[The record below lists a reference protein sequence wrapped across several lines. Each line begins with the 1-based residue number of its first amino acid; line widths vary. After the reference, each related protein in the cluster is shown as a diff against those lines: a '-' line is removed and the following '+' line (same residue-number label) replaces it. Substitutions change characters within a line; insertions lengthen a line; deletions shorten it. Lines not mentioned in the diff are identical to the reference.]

1 MAQVCNCLLLHK
13 TLSTMVNLK
22 LFCFVLFLKASL
34 ICPCIRED
42 SIITC
47 LFTPSKFVPQGNMS
61 FVFILL
67 EHIDI
72 LLTDCPFSWGVN
84 TDGSLWGL
92 RCKPSFLEGGWS
104 LNKKHKYLFQWDFL
118 TISRTKSPYSLLFW
132 NFNSL
137 LLGLQR
143 VYIYPSIHSFVNN

>member
-1 MAQVCNCLLLHK
+1 MAQMCNCLLLHK

-34 ICPCIRED
+34 ICPCIRAD
-42 SIITC
+42 SIMTC

-61 FVFILL
+61 FVLILL
-67 EHIDI
+67 ERTDI

-84 TDGSLWGL
+84 TYGSLWGL
-92 RCKPSFLEGGWS
+92 RFKPSFLEGSWS
-104 LNKKHKYLFQWDFL
+104 LSKKHKYLFQWDFL
-118 TISRTKSPYSLLFW
+118 AISRTKSPYSLLFW

-143 VYIYPSIHSFVNN
+143 VYIIHLSIHL